1 MTEQEK
7 AAAGLLYDA
16 NFDPELIAARG
27 RAKDLCLDY
36 NLTRSTQ
43 PHERQTLLHTLLAAC
58 GEDAVIEPPFY
69 VDYGSNIRI
78 GRGFFANHN
87 LVILDGAAVTIG
99 DHVFIGPN
107 CCFSTAGHPLDP
119 AQRNAGLEYAKPITV
134 GSNVWIGMGVQ
145 VLPGVTIGDNA
156 VIGAGSVVTHDIPAG
171 MLAVGVPCR
180 PVRAIA
186 AKPRRVIL

>member
-1 MTEQEK
+1 MTEREK

-16 NFDPELIAARG
+16 NYDPELLEARAA
-27 RAKDLCLDY
+27 AQDLCMDY
-36 NLTRSTQ
+36 NGLRSTQ
-43 PHERQTLLHTLLAAC
+43 KEERLHLLHTLLARC
-58 GEDAVIEPPFY
+58 DEDTIIEPPFF
-69 VDYGSNIRI
+69 VDYGSNMRV
-78 GRGFFANHN
+78 GKAFYANHN
-87 LVILDGAAVTIG
+87 LVVLDGAPVTFG

-134 GSNVWIGMGVQ
+134 GNNVWIGMGVQ

-171 MLAVGVPCR
+171 MLAYGVPCR